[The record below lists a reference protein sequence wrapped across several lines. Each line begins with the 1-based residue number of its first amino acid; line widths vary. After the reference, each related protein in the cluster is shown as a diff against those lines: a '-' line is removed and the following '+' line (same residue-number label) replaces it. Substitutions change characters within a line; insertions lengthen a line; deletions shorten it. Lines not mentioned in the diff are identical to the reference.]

1 MGINVI
7 SAQSAPMLLPSLAER
22 LASKH
27 EDPFFSDIVVVPSIG
42 VADYVIEALSSLW
55 GTVGI
60 VANTKFWLPNEFNLN
75 AGARGDY
82 PYALSDSKNS
92 QWLIFEYLVLNSHHG
107 REPAP
112 GFLNAKKKFSFAQ
125 RVAQLFDGYAVHRP
139 EMIEEWMRGKDSDG
153 FRDLPANLAWQP
165 KLWRAL
171 YGEAQE
177 LEKNRDNVR
186 TSENDLNRANLATTR
201 FSLFGMESF
210 SRAKIELLR
219 RLSGTTD
226 IAVFHVVPF
235 PMTLKVM
242 RDNEVIVSSL
252 RHDAEF
258 PYSFRNP
265 LLRSWGQSSLE
276 NGALLSTIS
285 TTFEQKM
292 PTSGPGVLSALQNL
306 LAHDDVGTG
315 VADLKLL
322 QNGDST
328 IQVHLCHGPT
338 RQVEVL
344 RDALLHLLK
353 ADPTLRPRDIVVM
366 CRDIENFEP
375 LLDPIMSAKLGDRQ
389 QQLSVTVLDSVS
401 ATATPVATAINSLL
415 SLLANRCTLLEI
427 LEVLSLEPIRQRFN
441 FSDESL
447 VAVTRW
453 TSNLNVNWGLNAT
466 HREKW
471 AIPGEYEHGTW
482 QLAID
487 RLVAGILNQSTE
499 LTENFPGVAAYDDIS
514 GSDIETIGNLHRF
527 ISEVTE
533 FSRHCEKPLTVEE
546 WSRILERL
554 IETFLE
560 VESDE
565 QSWLLE
571 ARSLA
576 ESLYSQSGFAP
587 TAQLNLQ
594 EFSEIVATNLPSL
607 RNGSRKWH
615 DVVRIGTPN
624 RLRGVAARVIAVLGF
639 DEEIFRGAGGA
650 GDDILAREPRLGER
664 DFRLEERLGMLCA
677 INSASDY
684 FLITCNG
691 HDVNNNKPVP
701 LPVPLIELMDA
712 ISLAVSTIP
721 ESARLSVPVVISHS
735 RQLADAVNIGLP
747 GDSAAKNVQ
756 KLLNAPWTFDA
767 TAVEVVA
774 RLSERDVRADAT
786 LETRHSV
793 VLSEPPEIEES
804 AALELADV
812 INSVRRPI
820 DVFVQSRL
828 GILLPRDEDAPD
840 VSLQLW
846 PDLLK
851 YSEIGKNVL
860 AGMSDGR
867 DLADI
872 RKFYDLDGSLPF
884 GHLGHDVWT
893 RITAETQEISDAV
906 QNILGHTC
914 KKLSFEVR
922 LTEDADQSVEKV
934 VLAQAQ
940 TYGDTVLSM
949 NFARW
954 SRRLRLEPW
963 FQISALTLHQPDVEW
978 KACIVSRPSAKSS
991 QSKSSE
997 EQARFVMEEFGL
1009 KGFTPEE
1016 RRESATEVLK
1026 FGLLL
1031 RSRAQRV
1038 PIPLFERSSWIPD
1051 KSKTDRTNELQRY
1064 DMKRPSHQLIYPGFQ
1079 FEDFQNEIVIPEID
1093 FSLDETSSR
1102 FEGYSK
1108 WLIETWGETTL
1119 VTRDAEPV
1127 KVKKEPKSKKL
1138 TSTNETPENE
1148 VGE

>member
-1 MGINVI
+1 
-7 SAQSAPMLLPSLAER
+7 MLLPSLAER

-27 EDPFFSDIVVVPSIG
+27 EDPFSLDIVVVPSIG
-42 VADYVIEALSSLW
+42 VADYIVEALSSLW
-55 GTVGI
+55 GTVGL

-75 AGARGDY
+75 AGVHVDY
-82 PYALSDSKNS
+82 PYALSDSKIS
-92 QWLIFEYLVLNSHHG
+92 QWLILEYLVRNSHHG

-139 EMIEEWMRGKDSDG
+139 EMIAEWMRGKDSDG
-153 FRDLPANLAWQP
+153 FRDLPPNLVWQP

-171 YGEAQE
+171 FSEAQE
-177 LEKNRDNVR
+177 LEKNQAHVR
-186 TSENDLNRANLATTR
+186 ISENELNQVDLATTR
-201 FSLFGMESF
+201 FSLFGLESF

-219 RLSGTTD
+219 RLSGSTD
-226 IAVFHVVPF
+226 IAVFHVAPF

-292 PTSGPGVLSALQNL
+292 STSTPSVLSALQNTF
-306 LAHDDVGTG
+306 AHDEMGTG
-315 VADLKLL
+315 VTDQKLL

-353 ADPTLRPRDIVVM
+353 ADPTLRPRDIVVL
-366 CRDIENFEP
+366 CKDIENFEP

-401 ATATPVATAINSLL
+401 ATATPVATAINTLF

-441 FSDESL
+441 FSEESL
-447 VAVTRW
+447 GAITRW
-453 TSNLNVNWGLNAT
+453 TSNLNVNWGLNAS

-487 RLVAGILNQSTE
+487 RLVAGIFNQSTE
-499 LTENFPGVAAYDDIS
+499 LTENFLGVAAYDDIS
-514 GSDIETIGNLHRF
+514 GSDIETICNLHKF

-533 FSRHCEKPLTVEE
+533 FSLLCEKPHTIEG
-546 WSRILERL
+546 WSQILERL
-554 IETFLE
+554 IETFIE

-565 QSWLLE
+565 QSWLFE

-576 ESLYSQSGFAP
+576 EMLYSQSGFAP

-594 EFSEIVATNLPSL
+594 EFSEIVANNLPSL
-607 RNGSRKWH
+607 RKGARKWH

-664 DFRLEERLGMLCA
+664 DLRLEERLGMLCA

-712 ISLAVSTIP
+712 VSLAVSTIP

-756 KLLNAPWTFDA
+756 KLLSAPWTFDA
-767 TAVEVVA
+767 TAIEVVA
-774 RLSERDVRADAT
+774 RLSERDVRASAT
-786 LETRHSV
+786 LETKHSV
-793 VLSEPPEIEES
+793 VLSEPSEIEETAS
-804 AALELADV
+804 IELADV
-812 INSVRRPI
+812 VNSVRRPL
-820 DVFVQSRL
+820 DVFVQTRL

-846 PDLLK
+846 PDPLK
-851 YSEIGKNVL
+851 YSEIGRNVL
-860 AGMSDGR
+860 AGMSVGR
-867 DLADI
+867 DLVDI
-872 RKFYDLDGSLPF
+872 RKFHDLDGTLPF
-884 GHLGHDVWT
+884 GDLGHDVWT
-893 RITAETQEISDAV
+893 RITAETQEISNAV
-906 QNILGHTC
+906 QNIVGQTYE
-914 KKLSFEVR
+914 KLSFEVR

-954 SRRLRLEPW
+954 SRRFRLEPW
-963 FQISALTLHQPDVEW
+963 FQISALTLHQPEIEW
-978 KACIVSRPSAKSS
+978 KACVVSRPSAKSS
-991 QSKSSE
+991 NSKSSE
-997 EQARFVMEEFGL
+997 EQSRFVMEEFEL
-1009 KGFTPEE
+1009 KGLTPEE
-1016 RRESATEVLK
+1016 RRESATKVLK
-1026 FGLLL
+1026 FGLSL
-1031 RSRAQRV
+1031 RSRSQRV

-1051 KSKTDRTNELQRY
+1051 KSKSDRADEVKRDL
-1064 DMKRPSHQLIYPGFQ
+1064 KRPSHQLIYPDFQ
-1079 FEDFQNEIVIPEID
+1079 LEDFQKEIVIPEID
-1093 FSLDETSSR
+1093 LSLDETSSR

-1108 WLIETWGETTL
+1108 WLMSTWGETTL
-1119 VTRDAEPV
+1119 VTRHAEPV

-1138 TSTNETPENE
+1138 TSTNETQENE
-1148 VGE
+1148 MGE